1 MASYDHLNSSRNT
14 PQPGYGGGQS
24 PYASGDPYY
33 NESTGYI
40 TPARPAAKSGTSK
53 WLKIGVPVGIVV
65 IIAAVVGIV
74 IGIKH
79 NSSAAA
85 SSSGGSS
92 GSSGSSGDLAA
103 NVFPTATNSQFM
115 IPIYPQT
122 VSLAS
127 WSGISSSNKKYT
139 EQHSVLHSHI

>member
-1 MASYDHLNSSRNT
+1 MASYDHLNNHRNS

-65 IIAAVVGIV
+65 IIAAVVGAV

-79 NSSAAA
+79 SNSSAAA

-92 GSSGSSGDLAA
+92 GTGSGSSGDLAA
-103 NVFPTATNSQFM
+103 NVFPTATNSLFM

-122 VSLAS
+122 VSLA
-127 WSGISSSNKKYT
+127 
-139 EQHSVLHSHI
+139 L